1 MNVFSTFE
9 LIFLTQ
15 LNYYSYILSLLPM
28 LSISIPLS
36 YELAFEV
43 VCKKTKLRTRAL
55 WMKSNNCKLFGCVNI
70 ASFISV
76 KRELQADF
84 VSVDIT
90 MSSINVEGVKQLQ
103 ALQVQT
109 LKVQAMHGRSYDH
122 MGKISP

>member
-15 LNYYSYILSLLPM
+15 LNYYSYMLSLLPM

-36 YELAFEV
+36 YDLAFEVV

-55 WMKSNNCKLFGCVNI
+55 WMKSNDCKLFGCVNI

-76 KRELQADF
+76 KKKLQANF

-90 MSSINVEGVKQLQ
+90 MSSMNVEVVKHLQ
-103 ALQVQT
+103 DL
-109 LKVQAMHGRSYDH
+109 
-122 MGKISP
+122 

>member
-15 LNYYSYILSLLPM
+15 LNYYSYILSLFPM

-36 YELAFEV
+36 YELAFV

-103 ALQVQT
+103 AL
-109 LKVQAMHGRSYDH
+109 
-122 MGKISP
+122 

>member
-1 MNVFSTFE
+1 
-9 LIFLTQ
+9 
-15 LNYYSYILSLLPM
+15 
-28 LSISIPLS
+28 
-36 YELAFEV
+36 
-43 VCKKTKLRTRAL
+43 
-55 WMKSNNCKLFGCVNI
+55 MKSNNCKLFGCVNI